1 MAQTKGPEFPGGDEM
16 LKQFLKENTRYPYK
30 TKDRRNYDVQA
41 EVLVT
46 EDGTAKL
53 HKILKRENLQNEIVK
68 EVRRVIKLMPKWT
81 PGGSYATDGT
91 FVPEQWMTRINVNF
105 NPANVLDPDVICVNV
120 SKAGSLSTLLTPEQ
134 KRTCAKLM
142 ILGSINS
149 EDIITISEMA
159 GEEGSLEYL
168 DLSSVRIKTSKMPY
182 LQLMDAEKFLSYYS
196 YNVEDKPRDTPNWI
210 GLSYQVPHPGG
221 SYMNLKPYTETVRDT
236 PTSYKERR
244 LAIYEG
250 ETNGIAQSHNLKS
263 RKFKGHKLEHN
274 GDTFIFTAY
283 TTKDS
288 FCEDMFYRCPKLKQV
303 VVPYHASVNE
313 LSSLADSNIK
323 FVIR

>member
-1 MAQTKGPEFPGGDEM
+1 
-16 LKQFLKENTRYPYK
+16 
-30 TKDRRNYDVQA
+30 
-41 EVLVT
+41 
-46 EDGTAKL
+46 
-53 HKILKRENLQNEIVK
+53 
-68 EVRRVIKLMPKWT
+68 
-81 PGGSYATDGT
+81 
-91 FVPEQWMTRINVNF
+91 
-105 NPANVLDPDVICVNV
+105 
-120 SKAGSLSTLLTPEQ
+120 
-134 KRTCAKLM
+134 M

-196 YNVEDKPRDTPNWI
+196 YNVEDKLRYTANWI
-210 GLSYQVPHPGG
+210 GCSYQAPHPGG

-244 LAIYEG
+244 LALYEG

-263 RKFKGHKLEHN
+263 RKFKGHKLEQN
-274 GDTFIFTAY
+274 GDTFSFSAY
-283 TTKDS
+283 STKDS

-303 VVPYHASVNE
+303 VVPYHATVNE
-313 LSSLADSNIK
+313 LSYLAASNIK